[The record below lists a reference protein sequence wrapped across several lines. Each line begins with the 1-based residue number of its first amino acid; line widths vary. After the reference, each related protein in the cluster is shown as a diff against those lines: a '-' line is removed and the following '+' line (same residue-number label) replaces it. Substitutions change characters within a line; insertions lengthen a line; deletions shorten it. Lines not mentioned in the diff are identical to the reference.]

1 MSSGQNIR
9 KARGLNISEATII
22 VHANLNR
29 LAGVLLRIS
38 SALVTFRILFC
49 PVPGF
54 AQLPNLGVQKTI
66 VIVVNFQD
74 NPTFQP
80 WSIAGI
86 QNFYFGSGGATVNGF
101 FQENSYNQVS
111 IAGDLAGYYTVPLSG
126 ATASGSDIVNAA
138 NAAATGAGYTLS
150 QYGLVIYMCASAVN
164 PSCNPNGGAEVG
176 YVPGRTQYSWF
187 AGGILDLR
195 TAVHEIGHLFGLYH
209 SNGLNAA
216 TSLSDP
222 NTVIPSPLN
231 GTQPYF
237 MQYGDY
243 YDVMGSGFTTS

>member
-1 MSSGQNIR
+1 MR
-9 KARGLNISEATII
+9 
-22 VHANLNR
+22 ANLNR
-29 LAGVLLRIS
+29 LAGVWLRIS

-86 QNFYFGSGGATVNGF
+86 QNFYFGSSAATVNGF

-150 QYGLVIYMCASAVN
+150 QYGL
-164 PSCNPNGGAEVG
+164 
-176 YVPGRTQYSWF
+176 
-187 AGGILDLR
+187 
-195 TAVHEIGHLFGLYH
+195 
-209 SNGLNAA
+209 
-216 TSLSDP
+216 
-222 NTVIPSPLN
+222 
-231 GTQPYF
+231 
-237 MQYGDY
+237 
-243 YDVMGSGFTTS
+243 